1 MFKKIQSSKSPFSSI
16 LAIDPYENRYSIVK
30 NNSIELIPKPSYSE
44 NQFVS
49 SFISSK
55 DLMIASINM
64 SRRIPDED
72 MASAIEIKIQEELG
86 ITEEESENLIGYI
99 ESESATDERLF
110 HVFTT
115 KSEENYTLFEH
126 HKKNTKYIDLVAP
139 APLLCKTLYKNNAL
153 SSSEVHIFIYL
164 MQKDAFI
171 AIYKDGN
178 FMYSKNLDYSI
189 DKLHDKYCEA
199 IGSHTDRESFVELL
213 SKDNLYGIDTNISQ
227 TLAKIFGNFFLSINE
242 VIVYS
247 KRALKIDV
255 IDKIFIGS
263 DIGDIPLCHKYILNY
278 IGSASDSW
286 DFGLGF
292 SQINHTKSTPLELML
307 AKTSIDYID
316 DSNSIVNLT
325 QFQRP
330 PSFSQRAGGK
340 FLMAAGA
347 AAIIGLAMPL
357 YYLIYSYVNDAQ
369 SYYNVSKSEELAP
382 EVETYKKQIYEKEN
396 ELSKLGVEEKAKRDA
411 YNSKAQTLDSIFNKK
426 VNYAMK
432 SKIYYDLSNDL
443 KKFGVT
449 IEKFQNNDNNISISL
464 AGDNDKKITEFIK
477 FISEKNTNIENIN
490 MKLLEKDQNSSF
502 YQGVL
507 TMELK

>member
-16 LAIDPYENRYSIVK
+16 LMIDPYENRYSIVK
-30 NNSIELIPKPSYSE
+30 NNSIELIPKPSYSD

-49 SFISSK
+49 SFISNK
-55 DLMIASINM
+55 DLLIASINM

-86 ITEEESENLIGYI
+86 ISEEESENLIGYI

-115 KSEENYTLFEH
+115 KSEENYTLFEN
-126 HKKNTKYIDLVAP
+126 HKKNIKYIDLIAP
-139 APLLCKTLYKNNAL
+139 APLLCKTLYTNNAL
-153 SSSEVHIFIYL
+153 SSNEVHIFIYL
-164 MQKDAFI
+164 MHKDAFI

-199 IGSHTDRESFVELL
+199 IGNHIERGSFLELL
-213 SKDNLYGIDTNISQ
+213 LKDNLYGIDTNVSQ
-227 TLAKIFGNFFLSINE
+227 SLAKIFGSFFLSVND

-247 KRALKIDV
+247 KRALKIEV

-278 IGSASDSW
+278 IGTNSEIW

-292 SQINHTKSTPLELML
+292 TYNNNTKSTPLELML
-307 AKTSIDYID
+307 AKTSIDYVD
-316 DSNSIVNLT
+316 DKNSMVNLT

-330 PSFSQRAGGK
+330 PSFAQRTGGK
-340 FLMAAGA
+340 FLIAAGVA
-347 AAIIGLAMPL
+347 SVIGLSMPL
-357 YYLIYSYVNDAQ
+357 YYLLYSYINDIQ
-369 SYYNVSKSEELAP
+369 SYSNTRTSEELAP
-382 EVETYKKQIYEKEN
+382 QVENYKKAISEKEN
-396 ELSKLGVEEKAKRDA
+396 ELKILGVEENAKREA

-426 VNYAMK
+426 VNYTMK
-432 SKIYYDLSNDL
+432 SKIFYDLSNDL

-449 IEKFQNNDNNISISL
+449 IEKFQNKDNNFSIGL
-464 AGDNDKKITEFIK
+464 VGDNDKKITEFIK
-477 FISEKNTNIENIN
+477 FISEKNINIQNIN
-490 MKLLEKDQNSSF
+490 MKLLEKDQNGSF